1 MTSTNHDLDV
11 LNDLIS
17 VTLDSAHGYE
27 DASHD
32 TKNSRFKTMF
42 GARAIERKQVT
53 AELQTEVRRLLGGEP
68 AQAGTT
74 AGKAHRVFMNLKAAI
89 TGSEKGIV
97 NSVEAAED
105 HVKAAYE
112 KALADDELS
121 APVLELIDRAYGSVK
136 AGHDQMRDLKHGME
150 A

>member
-1 MTSTNHDLDV
+1 
-11 LNDLIS
+11 
-17 VTLDSAHGYE
+17 
-27 DASHD
+27 
-32 TKNSRFKTMF
+32 MF